1 MNFDVKYRAF
11 LEKGISKIEIISYAI
26 SFIVI
31 SISIL
36 KSITIYIVYYNKP
49 QILFDKIK
57 LTLSESSE
65 LALSFILSVEILKLF
80 FINTYKQLVIILTL
94 VVIKIIIS
102 YFLETE
108 IGGIRNENK
117 YK

>member
-1 MNFDVKYRAF
+1 MKFDVKYKDF
-11 LEKGISKIEIISYAI
+11 LEKGITIIQFISYTV
-26 SFIVI
+26 SFILITI
-31 SISIL
+31 SIF
-36 KSITIYIVYYNKP
+36 KSTIIYIVDYNKP

>member
-1 MNFDVKYRAF
+1 M
-11 LEKGISKIEIISYAI
+11 
-26 SFIVI
+26 I

-49 QILFDKIK
+49 QFVFDEIRLILG
-57 LTLSESSE
+57 ESAG
-65 LALSFILSVEILKLF
+65 LALSFILGVGILKLF
-80 FINTYKQLVIILTL
+80 SVTTYKQLVIILTL
-94 VVIKIIIS
+94 VIIKIIIS